1 MPQPLHSRFCP
12 LRPESRSGHGLAR
25 TGRAARIVRRTG
37 RAARIVRR
45 TGRAARIVR
54 RTGRGPGCRAPAAP
68 QPTAATAHLPNRQ
81 ENASSRGGRHPVH
94 TVSGRSPAAEA
105 HGLTDRDIRAEA
117 EMLDAAERERRQ
129 VRQTTGAY
137 PLMTIDEAYRVQAAW
152 LDLRLDRGEQ
162 VIGHKI
168 GLTSRAMQQAMNID
182 TPDSGFLTDAMVF
195 APDEPVAAA
204 DFCDLRLEV
213 ELAFVLADDL
223 SGADLAIDDV
233 LDATGR
239 VTAAVELIASR
250 TPRTDPA
257 TGRTR
262 TVVDTIAD
270 NAADAGIVTGGHPV
284 GSRDLDLRWVGAVA
298 YRNGAVEETGLA
310 AGVLDHPA
318 NGVVWLAR
326 RYNEQGMP
334 LRSGQVI
341 LSGSFTRP
349 MAVAPGDEFRFDFG
363 PLGAFSLPIV

>member
-1 MPQPLHSRFCP
+1 MSDAEQD
-12 LRPESRSGHGLAR
+12 
-25 TGRAARIVRRTG
+25 
-37 RAARIVRR
+37 
-45 TGRAARIVR
+45 
-54 RTGRGPGCRAPAAP
+54 RG
-68 QPTAATAHLPNRQ
+68 
-81 ENASSRGGRHPVH
+81 AS
-94 TVSGRSPAAEA
+94 
-105 HGLTDRDIRAEA
+105 GLTDGEVRAEA
-117 EMLDAAERERRQ
+117 ELLDTAERERRQ
-129 VRQTTGAY
+129 VRQTTGVY
-137 PLMTIDEAYRVQAAW
+137 PHMTIDEAYRVQAAW
-152 LDLRLDRGEQ
+152 LDIRRARGEQ

-195 APDEPVAAA
+195 APGEPVAAA

-223 SGADLAIDDV
+223 YGADLRIDDV
-233 LDATGR
+233 LDATDH
-239 VTAAVELIASR
+239 VTAAVEMIASR

-284 GSRDLDLRWVGAVA
+284 GARDVDLRWVGAIA
-298 YRNGAVEETGLA
+298 YRNGVATETGLA

-318 NGVVWLAR
+318 NGIVWLAR
-326 RYNEQGMP
+326 RYTEQG
-334 LRSGQVI
+334 RSLQAGQVI

-349 MAVAPGDEFRFDFG
+349 MPVAPGDDFRFDFG
-363 PLGAFSLPIV
+363 PLGTFNIPIV